1 MGDAQERRLRVS
13 WWICCHIQL
22 YRFSS
27 KETGRSIGAY
37 WQNHETKKNKRRSTA
52 DIAMAVQSVDWAP
65 ENLAALK
72 QIEEFR
78 GARNILAHCVIRRF
92 PEDDAFAFLF
102 KSAEDYREHFGT
114 DPPYGMTMTAV
125 VDRAQLLQM
134 LPEIERL
141 QIWLSTATMQFEDQ
155 IEALSKPKV

>member
-1 MGDAQERRLRVS
+1 
-13 WWICCHIQL
+13 
-22 YRFSS
+22 
-27 KETGRSIGAY
+27 
-37 WQNHETKKNKRRSTA
+37 
-52 DIAMAVQSVDWAP
+52 MAVQSVDWAP
-65 ENLAALK
+65 ESLAALK

-78 GARNILAHCVIRRF
+78 GTRNTCNILAHCVIRRF

-141 QIWLSTATMQFEDQ
+141 QIWLSTATMQLDDQ